1 MKKPIRFIY
10 FDVGNV
16 IVNNDEAMERVARTH
31 KVSKRDVYDIVYTH
45 WREACLGKLSNEAYM
60 DVFTQRL
67 GITHPSHNMTEFW
80 SDFQSPI
87 PETYA
92 FIHELS
98 QSYRMGLL
106 SNAENE
112 ILGLL
117 QKKKKI
123 PDIVWTSIIDS
134 SQHGV
139 VKPEARIYEIA
150 EKAAGVPPEEIF
162 FTDDVEDH
170 IEMAKSRGW
179 QGMVFNPKDVSGS
192 ISALKKILLK

>member
-112 ILGLL
+112 IFGLL
-117 QKKKKI
+117 QKRKKF
-123 PDIVWTSIIDS
+123 
-134 SQHGV
+134 
-139 VKPEARIYEIA
+139 RILFGRLLLTHPSTVLSNRKRGFMRLPKKQQAFLRRKY
-150 EKAAGVPPEEIF
+150 F
-162 FTDDVEDH
+162 
-170 IEMAKSRGW
+170 SR
-179 QGMVFNPKDVSGS
+179 MM
-192 ISALKKILLK
+192 